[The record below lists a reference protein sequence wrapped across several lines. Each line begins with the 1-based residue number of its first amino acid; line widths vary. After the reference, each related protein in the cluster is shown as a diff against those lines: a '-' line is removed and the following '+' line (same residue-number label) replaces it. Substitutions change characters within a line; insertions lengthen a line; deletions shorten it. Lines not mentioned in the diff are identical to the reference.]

1 MFIKSTS
8 ISINYEKINNLKMI
22 YYHNDEIL
30 KAHFNEATVLPVPDE
45 APMEVP
51 RIVAITKNEH
61 AQLSITPVA
70 ATIQID
76 YDNGYEHE
84 WKKCESYIKELMV
97 IVFNFFDKIADN
109 KYKYMGI
116 VTTLFLDD
124 FSGNVAQILSS
135 NLLKENNK
143 ELYDIN
149 IRYTFTKGSD
159 EFINISLQNARMFK
173 NEADENKAGL
183 LSENYEI
190 CQHVGVVIDINNRYA
205 FNTIEG
211 YTTPSQE
218 INNLLNT
225 MTDVVQNKLTSLVR
239 KGVYEN
245 GE

>member
-8 ISINYEKINNLKMI
+8 ISINYEKIDNLKMI
-22 YYHNDEIL
+22 YYLNYEIL
-30 KAHFNEATVLPVPDE
+30 KEYFNEATVLPIPDE
-45 APMEVP
+45 APIEVP

-61 AQLSITPVA
+61 AQLSITPIT

-76 YDNGYEHE
+76 YDNGYEQE
-84 WKKCESYIKELMV
+84 WKKCESYIKKLMV
-97 IVFNFFDKIADN
+97 IVFNFFDKITDN

-124 FSGNVAQILSS
+124 FSGDVAQILSS
-135 NLLKENNK
+135 NLLKETNK
-143 ELYDIN
+143 ELYDID

-159 EFINISLQNARMFK
+159 EFINISLQNARMFR

-190 CQHVGVVIDINNRYA
+190 CQHLGVVIDINNRYA
-205 FNTIEG
+205 FNTIG
-211 YTTPSQE
+211 DYTTSSKE

-225 MTDVVQNKLTSLVR
+225 MTDVVQNKLTSLVQ
-239 KGVYEN
+239 KGVYED
-245 GE
+245 GK